1 MFEGEYI
8 LDTIGQ
14 AEKVVGAQNLPVAQI
29 WTTCEIIVMLQSLL
43 KHITMQTLVIFSYP
57 L

>member
-29 WTTCEIIVMLQSLL
+29 WTTCEIIVMLQILQ

>member
-8 LDTIGQ
+8 LDTIGK

-43 KHITMQTLVIFSYP
+43 
-57 L
+57 